1 MKRNIRWLETSCIAV
16 VLFII
21 AAPAYANL
29 GSGIVVAG
37 YSHLI
42 FLNFVIALVEA
53 VAAVL
58 LLRIPA
64 FRTRWL
70 GQMEVVTADSIGL
83 QKHPSALGVGKAYGP
98 LLLANLV
105 SAFIGLVIMAE
116 LSESDSSWISL
127 GIMRFVLVGFIFA
140 TWLLTILIEW
150 PFVKVLINYT
160 KLSFTKP
167 VFAALVLC
175 VVINT
180 ISYIG
185 LFFHYKIAGDTS
197 LVTQANYDPAA
208 SFLKNKPGHVYYI
221 DSKTGV
227 AYQMNLDGTEK
238 ESLHIKAD
246 RLMIT
251 HNKTPGY
258 WDLCSLSGLLINPKF
273 SQKTANKGYR
283 IRTHDVGLQEIDS
296 RSNHYMRELR
306 GHKPTNYDIERRNG
320 MVFAGLAAINKQT
333 GQKQDIGL
341 ETVFSLT
348 MTGDVNLLPDDQIIW
363 SLGNRILAYDLKT
376 NQVSQLALG
385 RSPVVT
391 LD

>member
-1 MKRNIRWLETSCIAV
+1 MFIA
-16 VLFII
+16 

-70 GQMEVVTADSIGL
+70 GQIGTAPSDSIGL
-83 QKHPSALGVGKAYGP
+83 QIYPSALGVGKAYIP

-116 LSESDSSWISL
+116 LSESDLSWISL
-127 GIMRFVLVGFIFA
+127 SIMRYVLIGFIFA

-150 PFVKVLINYT
+150 PFVRVLINAT
-160 KLSFTKP
+160 KLTFAKP

-197 LVTQANYDPAA
+197 LITQAKYDPAA

-227 AYQMNLDGTEK
+227 VYQMNLDGSEK

-246 RLMIT
+246 RLLVT
-251 HNKTPGY
+251 HNKTPDF
-258 WDLCSLSGLLINPKF
+258 WDLRSLSGVVLKLKV
-273 SQKTANKGYR
+273 SRKTTNLGYSS
-283 IRTHDVGLQEIDS
+283 RTQSGHLVDIDPT
-296 RSNHYMRELR
+296 RDWYMRELR
-306 GHKPTNYDIERRNG
+306 DKKTAGYDLERRNG
-320 MVFAGLAAINKQT
+320 MVFAGFTATNKQT

-341 ETVFSLT
+341 ETVFSLST
-348 MTGDVNLLPDDQIIW
+348 SGDVNLLPDDIIIW
-363 SLGNRILAYDLKT
+363 RMGNRILAYDLKT

-385 RSPVVT
+385 SCPVVT